1 MFELNST
8 AFNKQKQKGNK
19 MKSSS
24 FAVVFFLLTAVS
36 FYPQNKM
43 SLQFTGGI
51 ISPIDSYGGLTGLIQ
66 LNYPVTKNINF
77 YFYSGYSAWDRNI
90 VTFFAEWSLTQKQT
104 RFYSYSAD
112 NHILIPIFFGSSI
125 NFNTNKI
132 FTAFVNF
139 EIGYSYLKYNW
150 YKNIK
155 SVDPSTG
162 VVLSYFPDISTRQEI
177 TENLIGTG
185 IGAGIF
191 HPLTE
196 NVNLILSFKLNSY
209 LNSKY
214 YGFLGSGITWSTYLA
229 GFNVKI

>member
-24 FAVVFFLLTAVS
+24 FAVVFFLLTAINL
-36 FYPQNKM
+36 YPQNKM
-43 SLQFTGGI
+43 TLQFTGGI

-77 YFYSGYSAWDRNI
+77 YFYSGYSAWDRNKI
-90 VTFFAEWSLTQKQT
+90 TFVEEWSLKQRQTQ
-104 RFYSYSAD
+104 FNSYSTD
-112 NHILIPIFFGSSI
+112 NHVLIPLFIGSSI
-125 NFNTNKI
+125 NFHTNKI

-139 EIGYSYLKYNW
+139 EIGYSYLSYYW
-150 YKNIK
+150 YKNVK
-155 SVDPSTG
+155 SIDLATG
-162 VVLSYFPDISTRQEI
+162 VVISYYADKSTKERLDEK
-177 TENLIGTG
+177 LFGVG

-209 LNSKY
+209 LNSQYSK
-214 YGFLGSGITWSTYLA
+214 FLFAGDTWSSYMA
-229 GFNVKI
+229 GFNVAI